1 MVELMGAPM
10 GQEMASQAGGNPKYE
25 GGGPFASDNDPAE
38 SIPPI
43 YDLREDTGRY
53 FFLVMLEQMA
63 TNAHIIV
70 VFNPIN
76 DTLSWEH
83 I

>member
-1 MVELMGAPM
+1 M

-53 FFLVMLEQMA
+53 FFL
-63 TNAHIIV
+63 N
-70 VFNPIN
+70 
-76 DTLSWEH
+76 
-83 I
+83 